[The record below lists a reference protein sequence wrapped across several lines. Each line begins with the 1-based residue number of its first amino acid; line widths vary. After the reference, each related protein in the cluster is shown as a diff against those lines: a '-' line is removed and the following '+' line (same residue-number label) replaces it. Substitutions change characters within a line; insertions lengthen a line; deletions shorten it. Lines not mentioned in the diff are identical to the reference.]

1 MASGVTISQLAK
13 AAGVNIETVRFYERR
28 KLLQP
33 TTRTPSGYRLYGP
46 TENQRLRFIKN
57 AQALGFTLHEITE
70 MLNLRLNSRARCG
83 DVLRQTQIKLTQV
96 ETKIQA
102 LQAMAHS
109 LERVMR
115 ACREGLPTEQCPIHQ
130 GLEQD
135 EKGTASEQGPPART
149 PRAPLAGNRK
159 AGKVSP

>member
-13 AAGVNIETVRFYERR
+13 AAGVNIQTVRFYERR

-70 MLNLRLNSRARCG
+70 LLNLRLNSTARCG
-83 DVLRQTQIKLTQV
+83 DVLQQAQIKLTQV

-115 ACREGLPTEQCPIHQ
+115 ACREGLPTDQCPILQ

-149 PRAPLAGNRK
+149 RRAPLAGNRK